1 MSLGAMR
8 DYINNQLIE
17 ACAEQADRDPK
28 LRNDLS
34 RQTLR
39 KYFEKNGV
47 TNWTQREIWAALY
60 EYQWKPTVKKMTA
73 VLAELRTTTF
83 CSDATYPSLGRVK
96 AHGDWLTY
104 AECATTHDTL
114 LAVLDEEMVKN
125 TAAKLRAKHDDEDG
139 DGDDDECEEEKGAE
153 HDKKEVDEHAVV
165 DVFTKRARL
174 ASISSSMYVI
184 SDENEAVHLVCPIN
198 GVDLSLLSNTNT
210 FVCVGRRGRTTV
222 SNHSRG
228 RRLLYQ

>member
-1 MSLGAMR
+1 MSLGALR
-8 DYINNQLIE
+8 NFINNQLIE

-28 LRNDLS
+28 LRDNLS

-60 EYQWKPTVKKMTA
+60 EYQWKPTVTKMTA

-96 AHGDWLTY
+96 AHQDWLTY
-104 AECATTHDTL
+104 SQCATTHDTL
-114 LAVLDEEMVKN
+114 LSVLDEELVKN

-139 DGDDDECEEEKGAE
+139 DDSDDDDQCEEEKDAE

-174 ASISSSMYVI
+174 ASISCSMYVI
-184 SDENEAVHLVCPIN
+184 SDENEAVHLACPIN
-198 GVDLSLLSNTNT
+198 GVDLSLFRDSPDWQSQY
-210 FVCVGRRGRTTV
+210 VCLCG
-222 SNHSRG
+222 
-228 RRLLYQ
+228 